1 VMPNML
7 VSARVIEHEPAKQRP
22 FEEVKAQIERIYT
35 QQKATGMVSKEG
47 AALLEKLRRG
57 EDAGIK
63 WSASQVVTRE
73 KREGLHPEAAQA
85 VFRADTSKLPAYAG
99 VATTDGRYVLYRID
113 KVIES
118 DTVNP
123 DQRKAIAKQLD
134 PILGQETLLARLAS
148 LKQRSDVKVEEKKLE
163 RGS

>member
-1 VMPNML
+1 MPNML
-7 VSARVIEHEPAKQRP
+7 VSARVIEHEAAKQRP
-22 FEEVKAQIERIYT
+22 FEEVKAQIERIST
-35 QQKATGMVSKEG
+35 QQKATEMATKEG
-47 AALLEKLRRG
+47 AALLEKLRKG
-57 EDAGIK
+57 EDAGVK
-63 WSASQVVTRE
+63 WSAPQVVTRE

-123 DQRKAIAKQLD
+123 EQRKAIAKQLD

-163 RGS
+163 KGS